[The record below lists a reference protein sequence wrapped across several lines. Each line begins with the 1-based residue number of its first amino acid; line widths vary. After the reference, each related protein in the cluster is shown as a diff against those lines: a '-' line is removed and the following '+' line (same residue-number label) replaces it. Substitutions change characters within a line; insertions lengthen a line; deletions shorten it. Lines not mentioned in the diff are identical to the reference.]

1 MKKIRV
7 QFVDC
12 DFLKKNFL
20 PFLNERYEVV
30 ETEEPDFAF
39 FNDESKK
46 DCVFHDCVRILF
58 LGENNRPDFNLFDY
72 AVGFD
77 DIVFGDRY
85 LQAPL
90 YTWPTYRHPFLE
102 LALEKEKR
110 DIREK
115 TEFCA
120 FLVSNGNTAS
130 TFREKFYDRLSNYKR
145 INSGGL
151 FRNNMPDGKTV
162 PREEMLEFYAKHKF
176 VMAFENS
183 KYPSYTTEKI
193 IRAWAGGAVPI
204 YWGDPK
210 VSEVFNPEAF
220 IEVEGMDEQ
229 SVDKAIERIIQ
240 LDQNDELYQE
250 MLLQPIIKDNV
261 KAPSYMNENT
271 IRDFLYHIF
280 DQTPEQA
287 SRRTNSK
294 DGWGAYYEKDMLRY
308 ITMDRS
314 SLNHL
319 IYRKIK
325 KL

>member
-1 MKKIRV
+1 M
-7 QFVDC
+7 
-12 DFLKKNFL
+12 

-30 ETEEPDFAF
+30 ESEEPDFAF

-46 DCVFHDCVRILF
+46 NCVFYDCVRILF

-77 DIVFGDRY
+77 NILFGDRY

-90 YTWPTYRHPFLE
+90 YTWPFFRHPYLD
-102 LALEKEKR
+102 LALKR
-110 DIREK
+110 GEQRIWNHINK

-120 FLVSNGNTAS
+120 FLVSNGSTAS
-130 TFREKFYDRLSNYKR
+130 SFREFFYDRLSNYKR
-145 INSGGL
+145 INSGGR
-151 FRNNMPDGKTV
+151 FRNNMPDGK
-162 PREEMLEFYAKHKF
+162 PIPEEEMLEFYAKHKF
-176 VMAFENS
+176 AIAFENS

-193 IRAWAGGAVPI
+193 VRAWAGGTVPI

-210 VSEVFNPEAF
+210 VSEVFNPKAF
-220 IEVEGMDEQ
+220 IEVEGTDEQ

-250 MLLQPIIKDNV
+250 MLLQPIIKENA
-261 KAPSYMNENT
+261 KAPDYLEENT
-271 IRDFLYHIF
+271 IRNYLYHIF
-280 DQTPEQA
+280 DQTREQA

-294 DGWGAYYEKDMLRY
+294 DAWGAYYEKDMLRY
-308 ITMDRS
+308 VTMDKS
-314 SLNHL
+314 SLNQL